1 MSILSWI
8 VCFAC
13 ACCIIFGLAGAAT
26 AIATVVFANQDL
38 REMRDGRMD
47 PSGESVTQAARG
59 ITFAQLLVGALLI
72 AVYVTFLLFGVFG
85 NNLRQAFGF

>member
-1 MSILSWI
+1 M
-8 VCFAC
+8 
-13 ACCIIFGLAGAAT
+13 
-26 AIATVVFANQDL
+26 
-38 REMRDGRMD
+38 
-47 PSGESVTQAARG
+47 TQAARG